1 MSTGSLVTGVVN
13 GQKYTVPEPVPVASD
28 LLVGCYYFPG
38 YFNAR
43 RWEPIAR
50 FGHPF
55 PLLGFY
61 RDSEPEIAAWH
72 IKWAVEHGIDFFAFD
87 WYCDYKTGHV
97 RNHNAALEQGF
108 LNARYREQLRF
119 CIFWCTRKDQTN
131 PTARPTWCRTIHLTK
146 NP

>member
-1 MSTGSLVTGVVN
+1 MIRNHAEFRSVPISAGLLMRCFRPACLLVSLVTGVVN
-13 GQKYTVPEPVPVASD
+13 GQKYTVPEPVPVSSD

-38 YFNAR
+38 YFNVR

-55 PLLGFY
+55 PLRGFY
-61 RDSEPEIAAWH
+61 RDSEPEIADWH
-72 IKWAVEHGIDFFAFD
+72 IKWAVEHGSDFFAFD

-108 LNARYREQLRF
+108 LNARYRE
-119 CIFWCTRKDQTN
+119 
-131 PTARPTWCRTIHLTK
+131 
-146 NP
+146 